1 MNELG
6 ISLLWCAIQ
15 ATLYL
20 LVGLV
25 LYAIVRRFGP
35 APGASAAASMLVVL
49 CCVSIAAFSPWPRW
63 WTLLANDAQRSADD
77 PPATQPADNANTAL
91 AASTD
96 VTAQAAA
103 APEKTTKQPGSVPL
117 GDYWRVFKAE
127 LQAAQSDNL
136 SAGSSLRWPAIV
148 GMLLLAGASLALIRF
163 AIGLVALRRYR
174 RCLQPINDPALGE
187 LVDKLARQ
195 IGCRRTIEL
204 MQSPSLTTPAT
215 MGWRRPVIVLPGD
228 WHTWSEQERRVVLAH
243 EMAHIA
249 RGDYLS
255 WLLGQ
260 VSVALHVYHP
270 LVHWLCGRLRLEQE
284 LAADAWAADL
294 SGGREAYLFTLAQ
307 MALRQDDRRV
317 AWAARPFLP
326 SRGTLLRR
334 IEMLND
340 TKPLR
345 NIPISRR
352 RAATFAFAAA
362 IIGLVVSGVRAPL
375 GDAPQ
380 LASAAPPATPT
391 AAQALKPID
400 LSYVPARAVAVLAV
414 RPAELLSNADMQPL
428 VKLLNEATGLE
439 QRTGLKIE
447 NIEEVKLALT
457 RLPDRPGNMES
468 MMLQILR
475 HKEPFDWK
483 GKIGENVVG
492 KPVEATIAGKTY
504 YHSDHGD
511 AAIRPAFYLPDDRTI
526 VIGPEIDLQRAIVS
540 GGKSKPEWAGAWE
553 KSATGQAVAMVDLTA
568 VNRAVSEEI
577 KQHPAPQAVTV
588 FAPIWEKGQRL
599 FVTVQKDQGLDLAS
613 RIDCATADDAGRVQ
627 ETAQAVL
634 TLARNLLD
642 EADRALAKGTAE
654 QAGAVI
660 PLVDLASEVLKKGKV
675 QTEGSSVTYSSKL
688 DVDVADT
695 AVSVVAP
702 AVIAVRQASG
712 RQQAM
717 NNMKQ
722 IMLAMHNY
730 HDVHGH
736 FPPPV
741 VIGPDGKTPHS
752 WRIEILPYVEQA
764 QLYQQYKMDEPWD
777 SENNMKVLAQ
787 MPTVLRDPSA
797 DPNSKVTSYF
807 ALTGPATAFGP
818 TDGKGTKFQDIR
830 DGTSNTI
837 AFVEAKRA
845 VPWTKPEDIDYS
857 PDKPMPKFGGWR
869 PGGFIVATCDGAV
882 RFVQDNLDQ
891 QVLRAM
897 ITKAGGEPLSIPSP

>member
-35 APGASAAASMLVVL
+35 APGASAAASMLAVL
-49 CCVSIAAFSPWPRW
+49 CCVSVVAFSPWPRW
-63 WTLLANDAQRSADD
+63 WTPLVGDVPRSADD
-77 PPATQPADNANTAL
+77 APATQSADNGSATL
-91 AASTD
+91 AASTN
-96 VTAQAAA
+96 VTAHAAA
-103 APEKTTKQPGSVPL
+103 AVENAAKQPGSIRL
-117 GDYWRVFKAE
+117 GDYWRAFKAE
-127 LQAAQSDNL
+127 LQAADSQTV
-136 SAGSSLRWPAIV
+136 SAGPRMRWPAIV
-148 GMLLLAGASLALIRF
+148 GMLLVAGASLALIRF

-174 RCLQPINDPALGE
+174 GCLQSINDDRLQAMA
-187 LVDKLARQ
+187 DSLARQ
-195 IGCRRTIEL
+195 MGCQRTIEL
-204 MQSPSLTTPAT
+204 TQSASLTTPAT

-228 WHTWSEQERRVVLAH
+228 WQSWSEQERRVVLAH

-249 RGDYLS
+249 RGDYQS
-255 WLLGQ
+255 WLLAQ

-270 LVHWLCGRLRLEQE
+270 LVHWLSSRLRLEQE
-284 LAADAWAADL
+284 LAADAWAAEL
-294 SGGREAYLFTLAQ
+294 SGGRESYLFTLAQ

-326 SRGTLLRR
+326 GRGTLLRR

-340 TKPLR
+340 TRPLR
-345 NIPISRR
+345 NVPISRR
-352 RAATFAFAAA
+352 RAATLAFAAA
-362 IIGLVVSGVRAPL
+362 IIGLIVSGVRAPL
-375 GDAPQ
+375 GDAPR
-380 LASAAPPATPT
+380 LANAAPPATAT
-391 AAQALKPID
+391 AVQASKPID
-400 LSYVPARAVAVLAV
+400 LGYVPARAVAVVAV
-414 RPAELLSNADMQPL
+414 RPAALLSNAEMQPL

-439 QRTGLKIE
+439 KRTGLKIE
-447 NIEEVKLALT
+447 DIEEVKLALT

-475 HKEPFDWK
+475 HKQTFDWK

-540 GGKSKPEWAGAWE
+540 GGKSNPEWADAWE

-568 VNRAVSEEI
+568 VNRAVSEAM
-577 KQHPAPQAVTV
+577 KQHPAPQAVAV

-599 FVTVQKDQGLDLAS
+599 FVTVQKDQGLSLAS

-642 EADRALAKGTAE
+642 EADRALAKGTAKE
-654 QAGAVI
+654 AAEII

-675 QTEGSSVTYSSKL
+675 QTEGSSVTYASKL
-688 DVDVADT
+688 DIDVAET
-695 AVSVVAP
+695 AVTVVTP
-702 AVIAVRQASG
+702 AVFAAREAAK
-712 RQQAM
+712 RAQAM

-730 HDVHGH
+730 LDVHGH
-736 FPPPV
+736 FPPPIV
-741 VIGPDGKTPHS
+741 MGPDGKTPHS
-752 WRIEILPYVEQA
+752 WRVEILPYVEQT

-777 SENNMKVLAQ
+777 SENNKKVLAQ
-787 MPTVLRDPSA
+787 MPIVLCDPSV
-797 DPNSKVTSYF
+797 DPNSHNTSYF
-807 ALTGPATAFGP
+807 ALTGPATGFGP
-818 TDGKGTKFQDIR
+818 TDGKGTRIQDIT

-837 AFVEAKRA
+837 AVVEAKRA
-845 VPWTKPEDIDYS
+845 VPWTKPEDIEYS
-857 PDKPMPKFGGWR
+857 VEKPMPKFGGLR
-869 PGGFIVATCDGAV
+869 PGGYIVALFDGSV
-882 RFVQDNLDQ
+882 RFVQENLDQ
-891 QVLRAM
+891 QVLRAL
-897 ITKAGGEPLSIPSP
+897 ITKAGGEPVAIP